1 MKRGFLA
8 VIFLGVAISVSGC
21 GKREDVSSDEVFSV
35 DDIAE
40 IDMDVSSW
48 DVRVLASSDD
58 GIHVEHEGKV
68 GDKDS
73 VQVQQEDDK
82 LLIQQHA
89 AAKNMAEGFSFGREG
104 KITLYIPKEDAVS
117 LDITNG
123 SGDMELET
131 VHIAD
136 LSLDNDAGY
145 VSMSGVRI
153 EDAEIGSVSGDI
165 KMTDGSCMGSYI
177 HTGSAYVTF
186 KGVEFCEAAI
196 STESGEVGIKDVE
209 DHESLSVE
217 TGSGDITVSYA
228 APPDDLAYEISSGSD
243 DVTVDFPHDGP
254 AVYTDGCRQGSIGK
268 GQKSLSIVSDSGTVV
283 VGV

>member
-8 VIFLGVAISVSGC
+8 VIFIGVAISVSGC

-89 AAKNMAEGFSFGREG
+89 AAKIWQRGFLLAG
-104 KITLYIPKEDAVS
+104 KVRSRSISRQRMLSPWISPMVPVIWSWKRSISLIFPWITMLGMCLCPV
-117 LDITNG
+117 
-123 SGDMELET
+123 
-131 VHIAD
+131 
-136 LSLDNDAGY
+136 
-145 VSMSGVRI
+145 
-153 EDAEIGSVSGDI
+153 
-165 KMTDGSCMGSYI
+165 
-177 HTGSAYVTF
+177 
-186 KGVEFCEAAI
+186 
-196 STESGEVGIKDVE
+196 
-209 DHESLSVE
+209 
-217 TGSGDITVSYA
+217 
-228 APPDDLAYEISSGSD
+228 
-243 DVTVDFPHDGP
+243 
-254 AVYTDGCRQGSIGK
+254 
-268 GQKSLSIVSDSGTVV
+268 
-283 VGV
+283 